1 MRFIWI
7 LAALAACNSTPS
19 NNSSVD
25 ASPVATAGVL
35 DSLVPA
41 SYDADGKLIR
51 IERSETEWRKQL
63 SEKAYYVLRQEGTEY
78 AFSGTYWNNHQPG
91 TYVCAGC
98 GLPLFSSKTKF
109 DSGTGW
115 PSFWQPLEKGMV
127 NEKRDDSHGM
137 LRTEVECWRCGGHL
151 GHVFDDGP
159 GPTGLR
165 YCINSVSLQ
174 FIPEGK

>member
-19 NNSSVD
+19 SKSSAD
-25 ASPVATAGVL
+25 SSPITSAVVL

-41 SYDADGKLIR
+41 AYDADGKLIR
-51 IERSETEWRKQL
+51 IERSEAEWKKQL
-63 SEKAYYVLRQEGTEY
+63 SEKAFYVLRQEGTEY
-78 AFSGTYWNNHQPG
+78 AFSGAYWNNHQSG

-115 PSFWQPLEKGMV
+115 PSFWQPVEKGMV

-159 GPTGLR
+159 RPTGLR